1 MHTEQFTLSIL
12 IEKCISVAQNLSIK
26 QKRSVMTRKILPL
39 WIVSMVLLSG
49 CGASVRLYSDMD
61 RSAAYDQYSSY
72 NFIDFSEGNIKI
84 INGMELERI
93 RVAFAREIEKRGLT
107 FVAEKIFNR
116 DPIAAIPES

>member
-1 MHTEQFTLSIL
+1 
-12 IEKCISVAQNLSIK
+12 
-26 QKRSVMTRKILPL
+26 
-39 WIVSMVLLSG
+39 MVLLSG